1 MKTHERASGLIRGGH
16 RLSEATQ
23 RGRLE
28 AAGVARIFDW
38 GDVDRLV
45 GGVRQGDVVV
55 VTAAHVLGPTRADV
69 RRLMDALLSKRC
81 NIYVLDT
88 MRTADTP
95 EGAAQIALDAVSG
108 ITSDRRTLSR
118 KAARKNG
125 KMAWTKTKAQRTAP
139 HVAAKFWHAAKNR
152 RLSNAEKLKAPQMFG
167 WSEPTAYRRFGP
179 PGDPKP
185 GCLDK
190 RDG

>member
-1 MKTHERASGLIRGGH
+1 MKTHERATGLIRGGR
-16 RLSEATQ
+16 RLSEAVQ
-23 RGRLE
+23 RERLE
-28 AAGVARIFDW
+28 AAGVARLFDW
-38 GDVDRLV
+38 SDLDRLV

-69 RRLMDALLSKRC
+69 RILMNLLLGKRC

-88 MRTADTP
+88 GRTADTP

-108 ITSDRRTLSR
+108 ITSDRRTLPR

-125 KMAWTKTKAQRTAP
+125 RQAWTKAKAQRTAP
-139 HVAAKFWHAAKNR
+139 HIAAKFWHASRNR
-152 RLSNAEKLKAPQMFG
+152 RLSNAEKLRAPQMFG

-185 GCLDK
+185 GCLEKPD
-190 RDG
+190 